1 MNWKKR
7 DADRDIIRAISKKYQ
22 CDILVA
28 TILARRQ
35 ITKNSEILFFLEKDP
50 RFLHNPFL
58 FKEMEDAVDRILQA
72 AEEKEKVLI
81 FGDRDV
87 DGITSTTLLCETFE
101 DLGIDYT
108 WRIPEGDEPYGLTN
122 QAVDEFAENYGTLIV
137 TVDCGITNIEEIEH
151 AAELGIDV
159 IVVDHH
165 QAGEELPGAVA
176 TLDPKI
182 PEETYPFRDLSG
194 CGVAY
199 KLACALRFAGT
210 ELYKQ
215 SICLLNIRP
224 VNEAYVVEA
233 VKLVNLRETGRIT
246 DTLIPGMV
254 KPERTR
260 VIPFLEGQQIFVWDE
275 ALQKKQ
281 LQKIFGDSIE
291 LNAMDIRNQVSK
303 VFPFV
308 KDLSLLRI
316 KEISKIAK
324 YSPEPFTEIDGFMNI
339 FISFVWATQKI
350 FTDKDRSNL
359 QLVALSTLADLMPL
373 RDENRL
379 MVKLGMEEINKS
391 PRKGLAEL
399 MLKQNLT
406 GKRISSEDLS
416 WQITPVINSTGR
428 MGSPGTAIKLFT
440 DNDSKNRLNY
450 ADAVIEMN
458 RERKQTAQDSWL
470 QIEDSARKSPTDYNN
485 KLVVVI
491 SKEINRGVT
500 GIMASKAVNLFS
512 VPSIIMVYTQDNVIV
527 GSMRSFGNYDLTS
540 LRNQCQDLF
549 IDNGGHAFAAGFSL
563 KEENLPA
570 FIDRLKVISEDI
582 TVSEDEEQGNLID
595 GELPREYMTPDLIK
609 ILDLF
614 EPYGI
619 ENEPLVFGGKKL
631 KVTGIDLM
639 GKTEKKHVKLTLDC
653 GKYKFP
659 GIIWNGIE
667 RVNRDFSMNDFVDVI
682 FQISRNSFNG
692 METVQL
698 IIQDVA
704 KSV

>member
-1 MNWKKR
+1 MNWKKKE
-7 DADRDIIRAISKKYQ
+7 ADNDTIRTIAKKYQ
-22 CDILVA
+22 CDMLVA
-28 TILARRQ
+28 AILARRK
-35 ITKNSEILFFLEKDP
+35 ITRSQDILFFLEKDP

-58 FKEMEDAVDRILQA
+58 FKEMEDAVDRILMA
-72 AEEKEKVLI
+72 AEEKEKVMI

-87 DGITSTTLLCETFE
+87 DGITSTTLLCETFD
-101 DLGIDYT
+101 DLEIDYT
-108 WRIPEGDEPYGLTN
+108 WKVPEGDEPYGLTV
-122 QAVDEFAENYGTLIV
+122 QAIDEFAKNYGTLIV

-151 AAELGIDV
+151 AADLGIDV

-165 QAGEELPGAVA
+165 QAGDELPGAVA
-176 TLDPKI
+176 TLNPKV

-199 KLACALRFAGT
+199 KLAAALRFART

-224 VNEAYVVEA
+224 VNEAFVIEA

-254 KPERTR
+254 KPEKTR

-281 LQKIFGDSIE
+281 LQKIFGNSIE
-291 LNAMDIRNQVSK
+291 LNALDIRNEIAK
-303 VFPFV
+303 VFPNV
-308 KDLSLLRI
+308 RDLSLLRI

-324 YSPEPFTEIDGFMNI
+324 YSPESFSEIDGFMNI
-339 FISFVWATQKI
+339 FISFIWANQKI
-350 FTDKDRSNL
+350 FTDKDRNNL
-359 QLVALSTLADLMPL
+359 QLVSLSTLADLMPL
-373 RDENRL
+373 KDENRL
-379 MVKLGMEEINKS
+379 MVKLGIEEINKS
-391 PRKGLAEL
+391 PRNGLAEL
-399 MLKQNLT
+399 LLKQNLS

-428 MGSPGTAIKLFT
+428 MGSPGTAVKLFT
-440 DNDSKNRLNY
+440 DKDSKTRLEY
-450 ADAVIEMN
+450 ADSVLEMN
-458 RERKQTAQDSWL
+458 RERKQTAQDSWEI
-470 QIEDSARKSPTDYNN
+470 IENIARKSLEEYNN
-485 KLVVVI
+485 KLAVVI
-491 SKEINRGVT
+491 SREINRGVT

-512 VPSIIMVYTQDNVIV
+512 VPAIVMVYTQDNVIV
-527 GSMRSFGNYDLTS
+527 GSMRSFGDYDLTS
-540 LRNQCQDLF
+540 LRYQCQDLF

-563 KEENLPA
+563 YEENLPSLLE
-570 FIDRLKVISEDI
+570 RLKTISEDI
-582 TVSEDEEQGNLID
+582 QIKTGTEQENIID
-595 GELPREYMTPDLIK
+595 GELPKEYMTPDLMK

-631 KVTGIDLM
+631 KISGIDLM

-653 GKYKFP
+653 GKFKFP
-659 GIIWNGIE
+659 GIIWNGID
-667 RVNRDFSMNDFVDVI
+667 RVNRDFAMNDFVDVI
-682 FQISRNSFNG
+682 FQLSRNCFNG
-692 METVQL
+692 LETIQM

>member
-35 ITKNSEILFFLEKDP
+35 ITKNSEILYFLEKDP

-291 LNAMDIRNQVSK
+291 LNAMDIRNQVPK

-512 VPSIIMVYTQDNVIV
+512 VPSIIMVYTMPLQPD
-527 GSMRSFGNYDLTS
+527 S
-540 LRNQCQDLF
+540 
-549 IDNGGHAFAAGFSL
+549 HL
-563 KEENLPA
+563 KKKT
-570 FIDRLKVISEDI
+570 FRLS
-582 TVSEDEEQGNLID
+582 S
-595 GELPREYMTPDLIK
+595 
-609 ILDLF
+609 
-614 EPYGI
+614 
-619 ENEPLVFGGKKL
+619 
-631 KVTGIDLM
+631 TG
-639 GKTEKKHVKLTLDC
+639 
-653 GKYKFP
+653 
-659 GIIWNGIE
+659 
-667 RVNRDFSMNDFVDVI
+667 
-682 FQISRNSFNG
+682 
-692 METVQL
+692 
-698 IIQDVA
+698 
-704 KSV
+704 